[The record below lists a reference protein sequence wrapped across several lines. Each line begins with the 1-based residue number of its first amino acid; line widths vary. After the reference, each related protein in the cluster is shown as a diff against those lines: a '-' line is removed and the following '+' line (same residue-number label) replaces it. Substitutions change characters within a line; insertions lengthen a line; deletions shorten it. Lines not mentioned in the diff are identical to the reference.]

1 MFCLFFV
8 CFSECL
14 VVLCLVCG
22 YMIVLRVVV
31 SAVCR
36 FVVWALLLFACCHM
50 CLCLV
55 CWFCCFFLMCCV
67 VFGVACSLCALFVF
81 GLLVL
86 FGLVCAFVG
95 CVSVARLV
103 VSVLCLMF
111 DCVISMLLFVLRCF
125 AACLVFVFCVV
136 LWLNRVLLVCF
147 CLLRV
152 GCFFGVCVCVLCGVL
167 CFAVFAVRSCVCFAR
182 FGVCGVLPC
191 GVCVL
196 YGVLFFCDFM
206 FFVCY
211 V

>member
-1 MFCLFFV
+1 MFSC
-8 CFSECL
+8 
-14 VVLCLVCG
+14 VVLGVWLHDCSAGCCVCG
-22 YMIVLRVVV
+22 VSLCGVGVAAFCVLSYV
-31 SAVCR
+31 
-36 FVVWALLLFACCHM
+36 FVLGV
-50 CLCLV
+50 LV
-55 CWFCCFFLMCCV
+55 LCFFLMCCV

-86 FGLVCAFVG
+86 LGLVCAFVG

-191 GVCVL
+191 GVGVL
-196 YGVLFFCDFM
+196 YGVFFL
-206 FFVCY
+206 
-211 V
+211 